1 MILQAFP
8 AEKGLELS
16 LRQATLVLPAVAVG
30 NVGEL
35 ATDVLITSLMS
46 AGLRLVARLEEPN
59 CLPVVGND
67 AYSLEAPGTLS
78 TALELYHLQGTT
90 TYFLQQRAPAMK
102 GRQAEFAANLADW
115 LQREGVQ
122 QVIVLCGL
130 NAVSRK
136 DSQIMGAPTRFVSSA
151 DTALK
156 ELCASG
162 LGLAALEDDYLAEEK
177 QLHGLLPPW
186 PLLEACQQRA
196 VSALLLMRFATEGD
210 NQADGMELA
219 RQALSFLLLHAPS
232 GVREQLGK
240 GSSSDAS
247 SIQLQLRA
255 PCSWAALYGRST
267 GILGLIG

>member
-1 MILQAFP
+1 MQAFSV
-8 AEKGLELS
+8 EKGLNLQE
-16 LRQATLVLPAVAVG
+16 ATVVLPAVSVG

-35 ATDVLITSLMS
+35 ATDVLITSLLP
-46 AGLRLVARLEEPN
+46 AGLHLVARLEEPN

-67 AYSLEAPGTLS
+67 AYSLQAPGTLS

-102 GRQAEFAANLADW
+102 GRQAEFAASLAHW

-122 QVIVLCGL
+122 QVVVLCGL

-136 DSQIMGAPTRFVSSA
+136 DSQIMGAPTRFLSSA
-151 DTALK
+151 GSPLS

-162 LGLAALEDDYLAEEK
+162 LGLPVLEEDYLAEEK

-196 VSALLLMRFATEGD
+196 IPTLLLMRFVTEGD

-219 RQALSFLLLHAPS
+219 RQTLSFLLLHAPS

-255 PCSWAALYGRST
+255 PCSWAALYGRSSG
-267 GILGLIG
+267 GIGLVG

>member
-1 MILQAFP
+1 MA
-8 AEKGLELS
+8 
-16 LRQATLVLPAVAVG
+16 AVG
-30 NVGEL
+30 RRQKAQLVDVKGRSCLNLHLRIAKLKGFLYGSIRGDGSGREGQEDSDFLKPPPELPGWSSVHDKVSMSRAQGVGSRGLKAEAL
-35 ATDVLITSLMS
+35 QVIPNFQDSDSKSVQQNFEGWWTCQKDETACPNKVLDTHTTSL
-46 AGLRLVARLEEPN
+46 
-59 CLPVVGND
+59 
-67 AYSLEAPGTLS
+67 
-78 TALELYHLQGTT
+78 
-90 TYFLQQRAPAMK
+90 
-102 GRQAEFAANLADW
+102 
-115 LQREGVQ
+115 
-122 QVIVLCGL
+122 
-130 NAVSRK
+130 
-136 DSQIMGAPTRFVSSA
+136 
-151 DTALK
+151 
-156 ELCASG
+156 
-162 LGLAALEDDYLAEEK
+162 